1 MCIYICNTCM
11 SHTYVIRVCLVIHIS
26 FYKCEYNVCIAYR
39 CAYICITYM
48 YQVIYVMYINDQ
60 QNAEMEYMSN
70 MYVPHTAFGV
80 LFLHFQISIDDL
92 VL

>member
-1 MCIYICNTCM
+1 
-11 SHTYVIRVCLVIHIS
+11 
-26 FYKCEYNVCIAYR
+26 
-39 CAYICITYM
+39 
-48 YQVIYVMYINDQ
+48 MYINDQ